1 MPPRKYNPATQAVLD
16 ARALY
21 LKRLHETVQ
30 TYGSPPYMQQRADAR
45 TVDRQVSMTT
55 PEELTQMA
63 QTNPAMAEQV
73 AMRAEELRKRAEVNP
88 PPFSAPGQYEGGQ
101 Q

>member
-30 TYGSPPYMQQRADAR
+30 TYGSPPYMQAR
-45 TVDRQVSMTT
+45 VDPRTADRQVSMTS
-55 PEELTQMA
+55 PEDLAAMS

-73 AMRAEELRKRAEVNP
+73 AMRAEELRKRAQQNP
-88 PPFSAPGQYEGGQ
+88 PPFSAPGQYEGSQ
-101 Q
+101 